1 MLMPIWDPDPDWHL
15 NNADPHAD
23 PTVSFT
29 HVGKQIFYTICHSI
43 ATLCTLFYLSHQCQ
57 MCHKFSVFW
66 TAY

>member
-1 MLMPIWDPDPDWHL
+1 MLMPIWDPDPDWHQ

-29 HVGKQIFYTICHSI
+29 HVGKQKKNVYFLSQHCHFMYI
-43 ATLCTLFYLSHQCQ
+43 VSHQCQ